1 MPTTEPNA
9 RLFGASLFPRASLL
23 MDIKDCGKAIGPLEA
38 IALLFQRDDRA
49 AHQARG
55 LRMQTLRQRWSPAF
69 LGPGANA
76 PRAQEG

>member
-1 MPTTEPNA
+1 MPATKPNA
-9 RLFGASLFPRASLL
+9 RRLGASLRSRVSLL
-23 MDIKDCGKAIGPLEA
+23 MDIKDSRKAIDPLEA
-38 IALLFQRDDRA
+38 IALLLQRDDRA